1 LVGKAIVLKVP
12 YYPFNHIPE
21 KLISEWK
28 TAIDQ
33 VIESGVF
40 IGGSFVEHFESEWST
55 FIKCERSVSVGNGF
69 DGLRIALE
77 VLGVSKGMKVVVP
90 AHTFIATWLSVKA
103 VGATP
108 VGVDVDRNGLM
119 DLDKLEAL
127 NDEVDAI
134 IPVHMHGAM
143 VNMPRLLNWAKPK
156 KVKVVEDASQ
166 AHGANLDGKSVG
178 TWGDAGVFSLYPTK
192 NLGAL
197 GDAGIIV
204 FADQVLASR
213 AKSLRNYGA
222 IEGKKYDYESLGLN
236 SRLDPIQAAV
246 LSVNLKYLNEWNDK
260 RIKIANMYEEH
271 LNENIKKLQPAA
283 LNSVRHHFP
292 ILVPNPEQVARVLN
306 EKGIGVE
313 RHYPETAARS
323 YAKVNRI
330 KDSIPYPIADSISS
344 STLSLPISPWHTED
358 QISYV
363 MESLNMAIADRSIEI

>member
-1 LVGKAIVLKVP
+1 MTLCVP
-12 YYPFNHIPE
+12 YYPLNQAPR
-21 KLISEWK
+21 KLICEWE
-28 TAIDQ
+28 TAIAE
-33 VIESGVF
+33 VIRSGVF
-40 IGGSFVEHFESEWST
+40 IGGPYVRIFESEWSAYV
-55 FIKCERSVSVGNGF
+55 KSEYSVSVGNGL

-77 VLGVSKGMKVVVP
+77 VLGISKGMKVVVP
-90 AHTFIATWLSVKA
+90 AHTFIATWLAVKA

-108 VGVDVDRNGLM
+108 IGVDVDRNGLM

-127 NDEVDAI
+127 NYEINAV

-166 AHGANLDGKSVG
+166 AHGANLDGKSAG

-204 FADQVLASR
+204 FADPALASK

-260 RIKIANMYEEH
+260 RIKIANIYEEH
-271 LNENIKKLQPAA
+271 LNENIEKLQPPA

-292 ILVPNPEQVARVLN
+292 ILVPNPVQVARVLN

-330 KDSIPYPIADSISS
+330 KDAIPYPIADSISS

-363 MESLNMAIADRSIEI
+363 MESLNMAIADRSIEV